1 MAVPARDEQRRA
13 SVLIDLVNA
22 PRIGRESERELLLR
36 CKRLCTEKLRAL
48 EVPATPLQ
56 LSQPDAELFV

>member
-1 MAVPARDEQRRA
+1 MGMPRRA
-13 SVLIDLVNA
+13 ADAGAHAAGPSAASAL
-22 PRIGRESERELLLR
+22 ESERELLLR

-56 LSQPDAELFV
+56 LSQPDAELFM